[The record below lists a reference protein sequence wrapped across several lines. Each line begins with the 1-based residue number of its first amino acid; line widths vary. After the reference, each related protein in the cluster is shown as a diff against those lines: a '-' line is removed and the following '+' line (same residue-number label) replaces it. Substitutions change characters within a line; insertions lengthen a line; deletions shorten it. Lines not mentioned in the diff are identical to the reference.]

1 MSNFLLA
8 TNVRASTAKAIGR
21 FLSKKLKLQRTRN
34 FGPLVGSKALV
45 SDEASAP
52 GIRKSRWGFQE
63 PLGGVGVSSLK
74 FHGFIDESSSF
85 GAEIL

>member
-1 MSNFLLA
+1 MCK
-8 TNVRASTAKAIGR
+8 TNHADEGQMQSMKRGE
-21 FLSKKLKLQRTRN
+21 KLKLQRTRN

-52 GIRKSRWGFQE
+52 CIRKSRWGFQE